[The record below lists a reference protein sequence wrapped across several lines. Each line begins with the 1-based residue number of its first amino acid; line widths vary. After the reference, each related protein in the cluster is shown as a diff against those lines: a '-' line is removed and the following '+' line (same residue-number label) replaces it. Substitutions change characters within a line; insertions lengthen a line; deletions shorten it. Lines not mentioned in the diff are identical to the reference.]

1 MMPVVSTPPPSGARE
16 TRETAALRAVAE
28 AQPDLSAAVALE
40 LDLLDHERRLRQRL
54 TTPWV
59 ATSEADLRDRLA
71 AGHRLVEW
79 PEVPVDW
86 PDVRLAMRQVVD
98 ILRRHDVLDSA
109 QADRLQTVARG
120 PDLETTVWHW
130 YDHVPGV
137 QPPSGMDAPR
147 DPSVDD
153 VVGIS
158 LRPVLTRMADVLRQR
173 LGTDTWRRGCC
184 PVCGAAPVF
193 AVLLS
198 GGDRQL
204 VCGRCLMQ
212 WAFESLAC
220 PFCGTDDRAQLAAFT
235 MPDSPYRL
243 AACRVCR
250 RYVKAL
256 DARAAGR
263 PLAWPADQ
271 VATLPLDA
279 AAAQQGLRDG

>member
-1 MMPVVSTPPPSGARE
+1 MMPGVSTPSPSGARE
-16 TRETAALRAVAE
+16 TRESAALRAVAD
-28 AQPDLSAAVALE
+28 AQPDLAAAVALE

-98 ILRRHDVLDSA
+98 ILRRHDVLDGA
-109 QADRLQTVARG
+109 QADALQTVARG
-120 PDLETTVWHW
+120 PGLETAVRHW
-130 YDHVPGV
+130 YDRVPGARQTPGV
-137 QPPSGMDAPR
+137 EAHR

-153 VVGIS
+153 VLGVA

-173 LGTDTWRRGCC
+173 LRTDSWRRGCC

-204 VCGRCLMQ
+204 VCGRCLRQ
-212 WAFESLAC
+212 WAFEPLAC
-220 PFCGTDDRAQLAAFT
+220 PFCGTDDRAQLAAFA

-243 AACRVCR
+243 AACRACR
-250 RYVKAL
+250 RYVKTL

-279 AAAQQGLRDG
+279 AAAQQGLSDG